1 MVCTLGLLA
10 AGIYGTTKLE
20 VNYSFLKDYYNDVAR
35 LEIEEGSYQDKYR
48 QAQEQFFP
56 TRMSAWIYMGN
67 LDFPDQKDN
76 LVELVKELDA
86 LDLVELS
93 FGGETWVSA
102 VPPGVNLFDFV
113 TSPLGQPYAASFNVS
128 EESQEVLAASIPF
141 DYIRPHPFELAMDLM
156 DEIDSLIEA
165 KVALLISMWV
175 IFACTGL

>member
-48 QAQEQFFP
+48 QAQEHFFP

-86 LDLVELS
+86 LDLVELP
-93 FGGETWVSA
+93 FEETWVSA

-113 TSPLGQPYAASFNVS
+113 TSPLGLPYAAFFNVS
-128 EESQEVLAASIPF
+128 EESQEVLAAKIPF
-141 DYIRPHPFELAMDLM
+141 YYIRPHPISVAMDLM
-156 DEIDSLIEA
+156 DEVDALVEA